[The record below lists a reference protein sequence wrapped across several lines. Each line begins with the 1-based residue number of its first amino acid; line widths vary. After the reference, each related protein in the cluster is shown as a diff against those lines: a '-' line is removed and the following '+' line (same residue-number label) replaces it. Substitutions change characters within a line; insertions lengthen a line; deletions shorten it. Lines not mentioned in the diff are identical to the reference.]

1 MIKIILTSFLLSF
14 WFIHMSGMARSL
26 RLNFKPFNCD
36 VCLPVWV
43 AIGLYWSP
51 VWIVD
56 MLLTAFAAGV
66 ASYFLTNLMLN
77 LRNRQKL
84 NA

>member
-1 MIKIILTSFLLSF
+1 MIKIILTSFLFSF
-14 WFIHMSGMARSL
+14 WFIQMSGMVRSL

-51 VWIVD
+51 VWVVD
-56 MLLTAFAAGV
+56 MLLTAFSSGI
-66 ASYFLTNLMLN
+66 ASYYLTNLLLN
-77 LRNRQKL
+77 LRNRQKI